1 MLICF
6 LLDVKDGGA
15 RVESGVKIH
24 KICIFAGLAWLILK
38 ITDTEFQFEMLYKM
52 IEEKLKFWTLT
63 FELWSRLHDLFF
75 SGSFVDNNSY
85 GCTKLGKIM
94 TSKCIIVS
102 KTLWNFQVN
111 SLNRTEFTD
120 SKFQYFAN
128 WVQTI
133 DTLFPTKLVNFV
145 SRVKLDCLL
154 NIGRLKW

>member
-1 MLICF
+1 MHFCRF
-6 LLDVKDGGA
+6 
-15 RVESGVKIH
+15 
-24 KICIFAGLAWLILK
+24 GLADFENNWHGISIWNALQDDWRKIKILNS
-38 ITDTEFQFEMLYKM
+38 DL
-52 IEEKLKFWTLT
+52 WTLN
-63 FELWSRLHDLFF
+63 FEAGSHDLFF

-154 NIGRLKW
+154 NIGRFKW

>member
-1 MLICF
+1 M
-6 LLDVKDGGA
+6 
-15 RVESGVKIH
+15 ESGVKIH

-38 ITDTEFQFEMLYKM
+38 ITDTEFQFEMLQDDWRK
-52 IEEKLKFWTLT
+52 IKILNSDLWTLN
-63 FELWSRLHDLFF
+63 FEAGSHDLFF